1 MILFLTLP
9 LVLCT
14 DLFNHPVRSRTNSNI
29 YAVSNRS
36 NEDPRGNYR
45 SPGIFATEVN
55 CYMGYG
61 GPAEFIGSTK

>member
-1 MILFLTLP
+1 MILP
-9 LVLCT
+9 VVLCT

-36 NEDPRGNYR
+36 NEDPKGNYR

-55 CYMGYG
+55 CYVRYG
-61 GPAEFIGSTK
+61 GSGEFLGSTK